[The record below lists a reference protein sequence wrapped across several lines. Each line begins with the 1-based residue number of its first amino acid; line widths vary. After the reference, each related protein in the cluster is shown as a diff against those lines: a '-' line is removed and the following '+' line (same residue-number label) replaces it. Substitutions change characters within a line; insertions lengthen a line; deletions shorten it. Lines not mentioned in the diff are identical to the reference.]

1 MLLFHRYQHK
11 DRIQDYLI
19 LDDNLGINVRLDGDQ
34 GDLLANLLRAVE
46 VQDALVDAHLVTIV
60 GVGPLTTRRLARGDA
75 EDLGR
80 QTDGAGDLEVL
91 DLGAG
96 QGDPDTVDLGIG
108 SELFGFIVHIEEGR
122 IPRKSW
128 L

>member
-19 LDDNLGINVRLDGDQ
+19 LDDNLDINVRLDGDQ
-34 GDLLANLLRAVE
+34 GDLLHNLLRAVE

-60 GVGPLTTRRLARGDA
+60 GVGPLTTRRLARGD
-75 EDLGR
+75 
-80 QTDGAGDLEVL
+80 
-91 DLGAG
+91 
-96 QGDPDTVDLGIG
+96 PDTVDLGIG

-128 L
+128 LL